1 MKSYIYYIIG
11 ILLVIC
17 VVLLIQP
24 FSSIDEALDACQLGD
39 YMQAYYNQQVEFP
52 SLDTVSNVASKPTS
66 GRSYPRGTYYP
77 RATSRS

>member
-11 ILLVIC
+11 ILLVVCIII
-17 VVLLIQP
+17 LIQP

-52 SLDTVSNVASKPTS
+52 SLDPVSNVASKKPTTMSYPTS
-66 GRSYPRGTYYP
+66 TSGSYTH
-77 RATSRS
+77 